1 MRISMIGG
9 IATISIL
16 NRECVLMP
24 CLEWHSHNLHFE
36 TCVCLLMSMLGGEEW
51 EDLLGYKKI
60 HISIIIQMSSES
72 T

>member
-16 NRECVLMP
+16 NRECVLMS

-36 TCVCLLMSMLGGEEW
+36 TCVRVCLLMSMLGGEEW
-51 EDLLGYKKI
+51 EDLLGYKRKAYI
-60 HISIIIQMSSES
+60 HYNSES